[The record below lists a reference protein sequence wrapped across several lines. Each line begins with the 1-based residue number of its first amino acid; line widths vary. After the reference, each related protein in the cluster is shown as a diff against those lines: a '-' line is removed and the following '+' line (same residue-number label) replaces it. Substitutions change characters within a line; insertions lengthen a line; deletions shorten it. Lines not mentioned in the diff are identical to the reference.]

1 MEHFNAKNGVV
12 NIPYD
17 VIYQFQIKFD
27 INIMIKKDINDCKIV
42 NSNTIIITYKSIELN
57 KLDSRNVKET

>member
-12 NIPYD
+12 KIPYD

-27 INIMIKKDINDCKIV
+27 INIMIKKDNCKIV
-42 NSNTIIITYKSIELN
+42 N
-57 KLDSRNVKET
+57 